1 MDNESAIKLSKSNWW
16 ERYSVKEVALAQLD
30 EPLLC
35 MPFAIFHQIVE
46 KAINRP
52 VQTYEFINASA
63 LITEINGPSPYL
75 TLRGLLTK

>member
-1 MDNESAIKLSKSNWW
+1 MDRELAIKLWKSNWW
-16 ERYSVKEVALAQLD
+16 ERYPAKEVALAQLD

-35 MPFAIFHQIVE
+35 MPFDIFHQIVE